1 MRNYLQFIKE
11 HKLWGKSIS
20 EFLNWVK
27 GKSDNVLGSM
37 KLVNMLER
45 AFRACNIKEK
55 DIKWKITERS
65 TGQGY
70 GEFFIY
76 VEFKVEE

>member
-1 MRNYLQFIKE
+1 
-11 HKLWGKSIS
+11 
-20 EFLNWVK
+20 
-27 GKSDNVLGSM
+27 M

-65 TGQGY
+65 TGEGY